1 MLGIDDFYVSL
12 AYVLCLA
19 STALCV
25 IYGLIS
31 WNRGEDKVGRQDI
44 TWGAEEKKIEQEL

>member
-1 MLGIDDFYVSL
+1 MLGIDDGWVGL

-25 IYGLIS
+25 IYAWVN
-31 WNRGEDKVGRQDI
+31 WNRGDDAFREQDKQWE
-44 TWGAEEKKIEQEL
+44 TEEAHVQENV